1 MFVNRVEEIA
11 ALDAWSRKSGSAMAV
26 VWGRRRVGKSQ
37 LLRHWSKDKRAIM
50 HVARNSALADELA
63 EFSRSVQ
70 AVVKGTRRDLNA
82 RPFIDWDD
90 LFDFLADAS
99 AREPLVII
107 IDEFPELLKSSPGLE
122 STIRS
127 IWDRIADICKLRLIL
142 CGSAVRAMEALQ
154 TQDAALFNRMT
165 LRLQVHPFNP
175 SEVAPMLPMTSALD
189 RAAAWGV
196 CGGMPFYLSAWEE
209 SQSFRQNVGR
219 LFCNEHALLLNEG
232 SFVLATEDVAGGKR
246 DRLPEQV
253 LRAVSGGSTSFSA
266 IGSLIKTQPTR
277 VLADLEQLRLLQ
289 RVQPVTEPQTT
300 KLSYYR
306 IADNFLSF
314 WLTVIEKH
322 RAAIDQGLGKSV
334 LNVVVQEFDD
344 FMGERWEEALRKHIV
359 AMVSRGEI
367 AEDVVAVGEYW
378 NRQVGPQQDPCQL
391 DVIAIAGRSKKVAL
405 IGEAKWAKKYDGAR
419 MLKGVTT
426 KASLAKLNLVEK
438 PTWVL
443 CTRDEVTNLP
453 ENCLSITAHDIFA

>member
-1 MFVNRVEEIA
+1 MFVNRVEELA

-37 LLRHWSKDKRAIM
+37 LLRHWSKDKRAFM
-50 HVARNSALADELA
+50 HVARNSALADELV

-70 AVVKGTRRDLNA
+70 AVIKGTRRDLNA
-82 RPFIDWDD
+82 RPFTDWDD
-90 LFDFLADAS
+90 MFDFLAEVS
-99 AREPLVII
+99 AREPLVFI

-122 STIRS
+122 STLRS
-127 IWDRIADICKLRLIL
+127 IWDRIEGMCKLRLIL

-154 TQDAALFNRMT
+154 AQDAALFNRMT
-165 LRLQVHPFNP
+165 LRLQIHPFHP
-175 SEVAPMLPMTSALD
+175 SEVAQMLPRTSALE

-196 CGGMPFYLSAWEE
+196 CGGMPFYLSAWDE
-209 SQSFRQNVGR
+209 SQPFRQNVGR

-277 VLADLEQLRLLQ
+277 VLAGLEQLRLLQ
-289 RVQPVTEPQTT
+289 RVQPITEPQTT

-306 IADNFLSF
+306 IADNFLAF

-322 RAAIDQGLGKSV
+322 RAAIDQGLGKSI
-334 LNVVVQEFDD
+334 LGVVVQEFDD

-391 DVIAIAGRSKKVAL
+391 DLVAVTGRSKRVAL
-405 IGEAKWAKKYDGAR
+405 IGEAKWAKKHDGAR
-419 MLKGVTT
+419 MLKGITT
-426 KASLAKLNLVEK
+426 KASLAKLNLIEK

-443 CTRDEVTNLP
+443 CARDEITNLP
-453 ENCLSITAHDIFA
+453 ENCLPITAHDIFA